1 MRPPPGERVT
11 LPDGRK
17 GQIRLDSEGWMTLTH
32 RTDVIARAHVAG
44 DPVAARAALL
54 RAASLAGAPK
64 LPPVLDMIERA
75 RALARDV
82 ARLDEI
88 EREAVQLRE
97 SIAAAMGGA

>member
-17 GQIRLDSEGWMTLTH
+17 GQIRLDAEGWMTLTH
-32 RTDVIARAHVAG
+32 RADVIARAHIAG

-54 RAASLAGAPK
+54 RAAALAAPK
-64 LPPVLDMIERA
+64 LPPVLDVIERA

-88 EREAVQLRE
+88 EREAAQLRE
-97 SIAAAMGGA
+97 AIAAAFTTS

>member
-1 MRPPPGERVT
+1 MRLPPGERVT

-17 GQIRLDSEGWMTLTH
+17 GQIRLDAEGWMTLTH
-32 RTDVIARAHVAG
+32 RSDVIARAHVGG
-44 DPVAARAALL
+44 DPVAARAAVL
-54 RAASLAGAPK
+54 RAAALVTIPASL
-64 LPPVLDMIERA
+64 PVLDVIERA

-88 EREAVQLRE
+88 EREAAQLRE

>member
-1 MRPPPGERVT
+1 
-11 LPDGRK
+11 
-17 GQIRLDSEGWMTLTH
+17 MTLTH

-44 DPVAARAALL
+44 DPVTARAALL
-54 RAASLAGAPK
+54 RAAALVAIPAS
-64 LPPVLDMIERA
+64 LPPVLDVIERA

-88 EREAVQLRE
+88 EREAAQLRE